1 MEHPPVR
8 FRNKK
13 YLWKVKSEA
22 RILII
27 DDDEDLRESLALY
40 LKIHF
45 KSVHSLG
52 DPQGLHSLLNEREF
66 DLVLLDMNFQTGRND
81 GQEGLYWLKHLKELR
96 PEIMVLLITA
106 YGDIDL
112 AIEALKSGAADFIL
126 KPWQNQKLLASLLR
140 AYELKSTRKKLQ
152 QFRQQQDN
160 SGRALIQ
167 QLEEHSL
174 EPSSMALLQQAR
186 LVAGTEANVL
196 IGGPNGTGK
205 SMLAQYLHLQSPR
218 RDAPFVKVDL
228 GAIPEA
234 LFESEVFGAK
244 KGAYTD
250 AKEDREGLVAQAEGG
265 TLFLDEIGNCSLA
278 HQQKL
283 LRLIQDHSYQMLGA
297 RESRSCDV
305 RFIAASN
312 ANLEEAVAQGSFRA
326 DLFYRIN
333 TIHLEW
339 QALENRPTDLAA
351 LSKYYLDL
359 YNRKYQRKLQLE
371 PAQETEL
378 LNYKW
383 PGNIRELAH
392 TLERA
397 VILSEGGRYP
407 GSLLPA
413 VHSNKKEE
421 SPELS
426 FDYNLEELEALH
438 ISRVM
443 HHYEGNISK
452 AAKHLGVNRNTL
464 YRKLAKYHIADA

>member
-1 MEHPPVR
+1 M
-8 FRNKK
+8 
-13 YLWKVKSEA
+13 KSEA

-45 KSVHSLG
+45 KSVASLG
-52 DPQGLHSLLNEREF
+52 DPQGLHFLLNEQEF
-66 DLVLLDMNFQTGRND
+66 DLVLLDMNFQSGRND
-81 GQEGLYWLKHLKELR
+81 GQEGLYWLKHLKAIR

-106 YGDIDL
+106 YAEMEL
-112 AIEALKSGAADFIL
+112 AIEALKMGAADFIL

-140 AYELKSTRKKLQ
+140 AYELKSTRKKLE

-174 EPSSMALLQQAR
+174 DPSSMALLQQAR
-186 LVAGTEANVL
+186 LVASTNANVL
-196 IGGPNGTGK
+196 ISGPNGTGK

-218 RDAPFVKVDL
+218 RKAPFVKVDL

-234 LFESEVFGAK
+234 LFESELFGAK

-250 AKEDREGLVAQAEGG
+250 AKEDRAGMVAQAEGG

-283 LRLIQDHSYQMLGA
+283 LRLIQDQSFQMLGA
-297 RESRSCDV
+297 QESKHCDV

-312 ANLEEAVAQGSFRA
+312 APLETAVVQGSFRA

-339 QALENRPTDLAA
+339 QALENRPADLAA
-351 LSKYYLDL
+351 LSKFYLAV

-371 PAQETEL
+371 PEQEKEL
-378 LNYKW
+378 KRYNW

-397 VILSEGGRYP
+397 VILSEGGRYL
-407 GSLLPA
+407 GRLLPTSA
-413 VHSNKKEE
+413 YSPKVKPKEIG
-421 SPELS
+421 L
-426 FDYNLEELEALH
+426 DYTLEEIEALH
-438 ISRVM
+438 IQRVLQ
-443 HHYEGNISK
+443 HYEGNISK

-464 YRKLAKYHIADA
+464 YRKLAKNPIADV